1 MKLLIGLLLM
11 LISTSIF
18 SQNESESLP
27 ENSLVSKH
35 PNELGKTSALSNK
48 SNANYMYL
56 SYGSER
62 IRFIEASLFKK
73 NGSHVLTIHNPY
85 IDLDQLK
92 KGNYILVSKTSNGF
106 FINKF
111 SL

>member
-11 LISTSIF
+11 LISTSVF
-18 SQNESESLP
+18 SQNESENL
-27 ENSLVSKH
+27 LVSKH
-35 PNELGKTSALSNK
+35 PNELGKTSSLSNK

-73 NGSHVLTIHNPY
+73 NGSHVLTIHDPY